1 MRFDEKSVDCANNP
15 LRGRRAFLAGAL
27 LPVLAGCR
35 STPQFVDAAG
45 RPLEGS
51 LAAMERVVINGVEQS
66 VWLRGRSVRN
76 PILLILH
83 GGPGAS
89 ESALLRHFNTDL
101 EQDYLVCY
109 WEQRGTGRSW
119 RPQLDAASMS
129 IAQILDDLDRLVDLL
144 LRRFGEDKVVL
155 LGHSWGTVLGVLYSQ
170 RHPAKVARYIGVAQ
184 VVNVVAAQEA
194 ELAFAL
200 EQARQRRDD
209 RAITALAGLGNPPFG
224 VDAALELEGWTAR
237 FGGLFAGGL
246 DKGDLIMAA
255 LRASEANLLDLALF
269 GLGNRFSLRALWREY
284 LQVALDKTVPRLGVP
299 VLLVLGR
306 HDRHV
311 SSELAARWFASLQA
325 PGKRLVWFEQSGHNP
340 PFEEPARFNALLRE
354 VARHGAG

>member
-1 MRFDEKSVDCANNP
+1 MTCMNNP
-15 LRGRRAFLAGAL
+15 LPQRRALLASAL
-27 LPVLAGCR
+27 LPVLGGCR
-35 STPQFVDAAG
+35 STPQFVDASG
-45 RPLEGS
+45 HPREGS
-51 LAAMERVVINGVEQS
+51 LATMERMEINGEAQS

-76 PILLILH
+76 PILLVLH

-101 EQDYLVCY
+101 EDHYLVCY

-119 RPQLDAASMS
+119 RPGLDAASMT
-129 IAQILDDLDRLVDLL
+129 IMQMLDDLDRLLDLL
-144 LRRFGEDKVVL
+144 LRRFGQDKVLL
-155 LGHSWGTVLGVLYSQ
+155 LGHSWGTVLGVLYAQ

-184 VVNVVAAQEA
+184 VVNTVAAQEL

-200 EQARQRRDD
+200 EQARQRGDE
-209 RAITALAGLGNPPFG
+209 RAGAALAKLGKPPFD

-237 FGGLFAGGL
+237 FGGLFAGEL
-246 DKGDLIMAA
+246 DKGDLMLAA

-284 LQVALDKTVPRLGVP
+284 LQVALDRTVTRLGVP

-325 PGKRLVWFEQSGHNP
+325 PEKRLAWFERSGHNP
-340 PFEEPARFNALLRE
+340 PFEEPARFNALMRE
-354 VARHGAG
+354 VATQGAG